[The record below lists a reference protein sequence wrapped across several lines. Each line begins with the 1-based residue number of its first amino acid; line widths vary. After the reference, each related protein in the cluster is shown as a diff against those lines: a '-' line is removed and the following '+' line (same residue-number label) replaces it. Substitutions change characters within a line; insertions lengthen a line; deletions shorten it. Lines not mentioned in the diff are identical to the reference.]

1 MVAPRSSRVAAAFY
15 RSPGFPSPGRLSQRL
30 YERVVV
36 GVGSDPKPRDGVIVD
51 QAKGSP
57 TDADSNRPH
66 AGRTDLL
73 ESKARM
79 PGIIEPESIVLAGCL
94 PDGVGET
101 FQAGKKVILQLR
113 FQRSSIRISRVWPER
128 ILARILSA
136 SCSISGWDAANATSQ
151 RVSSAISSRMRA
163 AIVSCSAGLHFR
175 SWSIARSSS
184 VVTDRVPARSPA
196 MEPHTR
202 ILASETTQ
210 QEPGEIRRSCI
221 PFFRA
226 PDTKRATAPPQGS
239 PRRVTR
245 AGRSVG
251 FVAPTPTTPQK
262 CRRGRQPRGCRPRS
276 GACVTCSC
284 QRGFR
289 SRGRVSLGQASFA
302 VRLTQIWWLSPFS
315 LHRIE

>member
-1 MVAPRSSRVAAAFY
+1 MSKTRDPAKTPPRAAPLGCRPRSGACVACSCLRGVRSRGRFRPARALVAV
-15 RSPGFPSPGRLSQRL
+15 RVTQIWWLSPFRHLFRTRLSQRL

-57 TDADSNRPH
+57 TDADSNRPN

-73 ESKARM
+73 ESEARM

-113 FQRSSIRISRVWPER
+113 FQRSSTRISRVWPER
-128 ILARILSA
+128 ILARTLSA
-136 SCSISGWDAANATSQ
+136 SCSISGWDAANAASQ

-175 SWSIARSSS
+175 SWSMARSSS
-184 VVTDRVPARSPA
+184 VVMGRVPARSPA
-196 MEPHTR
+196 MEPDTL

-210 QEPGEIRRSCI
+210 REPGETRRSCV
-221 PFFRA
+221 PFFGHSTPNEPPLPRKEA
-226 PDTKRATAPPQGS
+226 PAP
-239 PRRVTR
+239 
-245 AGRSVG
+245 
-251 FVAPTPTTPQK
+251 
-262 CRRGRQPRGCRPRS
+262 
-276 GACVTCSC
+276 
-284 QRGFR
+284 
-289 SRGRVSLGQASFA
+289 
-302 VRLTQIWWLSPFS
+302 
-315 LHRIE
+315 